1 MLERTSLVTLI
12 GIADPANW
20 TAISNNL
27 ENGYPS
33 NLAMQHFV
41 VPDLLPESGELTES
55 SSESEQGRLITYTIR
70 VRLPRE
76 STLFKTFQKKN
87 AIVCLELL
95 NGERYLIGNR
105 DHPMKMEYTRG
116 SGMTISD
123 TNDTEITLTGSYP
136 L

>member
-12 GIADPANW
+12 GVADPANW
-20 TAISNNL
+20 TAINNSL

-33 NLAMQHFV
+33 NVGMQHFV
-41 VPDLLPESGELTES
+41 RPDLLPESAELTES

-76 STLFKTFQKKN
+76 STLHQTFQKKN
-87 AIVCLELL
+87 AVVCLETL

-105 DHPMKMEYTRG
+105 DHPMKMEYTRS
-116 SGMTISD
+116 SGMTIGDS
-123 TNDTEITLTGSYP
+123 NDTELTLTGSYP